1 MIKKVGSVTPE
12 ERDVIQALYERKNGL
27 SELAMILTPENE
39 SLYEK
44 LVKDMG
50 ETSIKFQEWWNLTS
64 RKYNWEFSEKGS
76 WEINFDTCEIN
87 LVTE

>member
-12 ERDVIQALYERKNGL
+12 ERDVIQALYERKNCL

-39 SLYEK
+39 ALYEK

-50 ETSIKFQEWWNLTS
+50 ETSTKFQEWWNLTS